1 MFGFNRTIKIKRNR
15 QEIDKT
21 SSERFAEYVFKAD
34 KQVSGQTGRT
44 DNIFVIAQNL
54 IDRERRRAFEDPV
67 NILGI

>member
-1 MFGFNRTIKIKRNR
+1 MFGFNRTIKIKKNR
-15 QEIDKT
+15 QETTKA
-21 SSERFAEYVFKAD
+21 SSERFAEYVFNAD
-34 KQVSGQTGRT
+34 RMVSGQTGRI

>member
-1 MFGFNRTIKIKRNR
+1 MFGFNRRVKIKRNR

-21 SSERFAEYVFKAD
+21 GSERFAEYVFKAD
-34 KQVSGQTGRT
+34 RKVSGQTGRT

-54 IDRERRRAFEDPV
+54 IDRERRRGFEDPV